1 MTGPQDLAAA
11 IRVALAQPRRDP
23 APADVVREASHAK
36 AVIEANMEAVAN
48 TPLAPLSERLFL
60 VLQLLRASC
69 DHARAIAFLLESNP
83 MDMAGSAMVLHR
95 SQIEQFVRAVFFDRD
110 ASDEELAWFLEHDEV
125 PKRPTP
131 TGRQVKLH
139 VNDLARIAHDRLG
152 FGESDRLAS
161 MVGNAWDPLCG
172 MVHGG
177 RALRALYRDDNNVI
191 GCLVPPP
198 IQFQVLGNA
207 LVLTNLALV
216 VAAERAQL
224 DAQAMHNLL
233 ERPCQIMEAY
243 QRARNQRMREVG

>member
-1 MTGPQDLAAA
+1 MPSPQDLAAA

-23 APADVVREASHAK
+23 TPADVVREASHAK
-36 AVIEANMEAVAN
+36 AVIEANMEAVAR

-60 VLQLLRASC
+60 VMQLLRGSC

-110 ASDEELAWFLEHDEV
+110 ASDAELAWFLERDEM
-125 PKRPTP
+125 PTRA
-131 TGRQVKLH
+131 TANGRQAKLH
-139 VNDLARIAHDRLG
+139 VNALARIAHDRLG
-152 FGESDRLAS
+152 FGESDKLAN
-161 MVGNAWDPLCG
+161 MVRNAWDPLCG

-177 RALRALYRDDNNVI
+177 RALRALYRDHNDVI
-191 GCLVPPP
+191 GCLVPAP

-233 ERPCQIMEAY
+233 ERPWQTMAAY
-243 QRARNQRMREVG
+243 RQARDQRMREVG